1 LKMAKNQVVFI
12 LGPPGSGKGTQCGK
26 LVEKY
31 GYVHLS
37 AGDLLRAERKSGS
50 AEGATINKI
59 IDSGALVPSHITVGL
74 LKKAMESSP
83 ATLFLIDGFP
93 RGQENVDAWK
103 NVMGDSVELKFVL
116 FLVASDKVCV
126 ERCISRGATSGRGDD
141 NAEVL
146 KKRLET
152 YATQTKPVLDAYEAA
167 GYIRKVDS
175 GRDVDVVFADVC
187 KVCDAAIDTAGS
199 NSDDDAQVSK
209 DGSSAFPSFAPTT
222 MLYVLAFAAL
232 AVGIS
237 RALNK

>member
-1 LKMAKNQVVFI
+1 MPPSRPPIHSHPTIALRVAHCALCHCTLK
-12 LGPPGSGKGTQCGK
+12 
-26 LVEKY
+26 
-31 GYVHLS
+31 
-37 AGDLLRAERKSGS
+37 
-50 AEGATINKI
+50 
-59 IDSGALVPSHITVGL
+59 
-74 LKKAMESSP
+74 
-83 ATLFLIDGFP
+83 
-93 RGQENVDAWK
+93 
-103 NVMGDSVELKFVL
+103 
-116 FLVASDKVCV
+116 
-126 ERCISRGATSGRGDD
+126 GRGDD

-187 KVCDAAIDTAGS
+187 KVCDAAIDTAGN